1 MPSRMRAL
9 SGFSSRTR
17 KRRSLLR
24 RRRKPRIDSNT
35 SSTDSSA
42 DIAVSG
48 SGNAEAALTS
58 LFAATSLTR
67 VSSRNF
73 DIVKKMTQKN
83 SIPDSFSETTPAT
96 SAGSLGT
103 IDIISTSKTTTTTSK
118 AATAEKLSDLAPPAQ
133 IEYEALR
140 EQCPSLPADPS
151 LHAGILLLVTDCAGE
166 VKLGKCDG
174 EPGCETPSKL
184 GSLKRRANTN
194 FGD

>member
-9 SGFSSRTR
+9 SSFSSRTS

-24 RRRKPRIDSNT
+24 RKRKPRINSNT

-48 SGNAEAALTS
+48 SGHAEAALTS

-96 SAGSLGT
+96 FAGSLGT
-103 IDIISTSKTTTTTSK
+103 TDINSIDKTTTSK
-118 AATAEKLSDLAPPAQ
+118 AVTAEKLSDLPPPAQ
-133 IEYEALR
+133 IEYGVLR
-140 EQCPSLPADPS
+140 EQCPSLPADPG

>member
-1 MPSRMRAL
+1 MPYRMRAL
-9 SGFSSRTR
+9 SGFSPRTR

-24 RRRKPRIDSNT
+24 RKRKPRIDSNT

-42 DIAVSG
+42 DIAISDSG
-48 SGNAEAALTS
+48 HAEAALTS

-83 SIPDSFSETTPAT
+83 SIPDSFSGTTPAT

-103 IDIISTSKTTTTTSK
+103 TDIKSISKTITASR
-118 AATAEKLSDLAPPAQ
+118 AVTAEKLSHLPPPAQ
-133 IEYEALR
+133 VEYGALR
-140 EQCPSLPADPS
+140 EQCPTLPADPS
-151 LHAGILLLVTDCAGE
+151 LHAGILLLVTDCTGE

-174 EPGCETPSKL
+174 ELGCETPSKL

>member
-1 MPSRMRAL
+1 MPYRMHAL
-9 SGFSSRTR
+9 SGFSPRTR

-24 RRRKPRIDSNT
+24 RKRKPRIDSNT

-42 DIAVSG
+42 DIAISG
-48 SGNAEAALTS
+48 SGHAEAALTS

-83 SIPDSFSETTPAT
+83 SIPDSFSGTTPAT
-96 SAGSLGT
+96 SAGSLA
-103 IDIISTSKTTTTTSK
+103 SM
-118 AATAEKLSDLAPPAQ
+118 AVTAEKLSDLPPPAQ
-133 IEYEALR
+133 VEYGALR
-140 EQCPSLPADPS
+140 EQCPTLPADPS
-151 LHAGILLLVTDCAGE
+151 LHAGILLLVTDCTGE
-166 VKLGKCDG
+166 AKLGKCDG
-174 EPGCETPSKL
+174 ELGCETPSKL